1 MTFIEFL
8 ETLANDALDHRFIER
23 LITTPTAQDN
33 HYFHQGDRWCCV
45 EDLLVDLSDAKKLLR
60 KYAIHGIDPSISFS
74 SGNLKAQ
81 YIPDE
86 DFINDGC
93 AVVVF
98 AIVGSQWI
106 HCVRLSGQNELL
118 ERLSSENF

>member
-8 ETLANDALDHRFIER
+8 EALAHDAFDHSFIER

-33 HYFHQGDRWCCV
+33 HYFYQGDRWCGV
-45 EDLLVDLSDAKKLLR
+45 EDLLVDSSDAKKLLR
-60 KYAIHGIDPSISFS
+60 KYAFHGLDPNTSFS

-86 DFINDGC
+86 NFINDGS
-93 AVVVF
+93 AVVIF

-118 ERLSSENF
+118 KRLSSESF